1 MTSADPEEQRAASR
15 EAWENAADAW
25 GRLAGRVR
33 EWGMPVSMAMIK
45 SLALAPGERV
55 LELAAGPGDTGF
67 MAAELIRQPD
77 GAAPASPVDAAQP
90 TTSSPVGGQLAPP
103 VPPGTLISSDG
114 AEAMIDIARKRARE
128 SGITNVEFRQLEL
141 EWIDLPTATV
151 DAVLCRWGIM
161 LIVDPEA
168 AGREIRRVLVSGGRA
183 ALAVWD
189 AADKNPWATIPSSV
203 MVELGHVQPPDPQ
216 GPGMFALAG
225 DDRLSGLLEGSGFTD
240 VEVSAV
246 PLERSYLAVDQYV
259 ADTLELSPM
268 FRSVYKELTDEEQA
282 EVAARIAI
290 GAQPFTASDG
300 SLSLPGSS
308 LVARAIA

>member
-1 MTSADPEEQRAASR
+1 VSSVDPEEQRAASR
-15 EAWENAADAW
+15 EAWETAAEAW

-33 EWGMPVSMAMIK
+33 EWGMPVSTAMIK

-77 GAAPASPVDAAQP
+77 GAAPAPPGEGERRAASPAGD
-90 TTSSPVGGQLAPP
+90 GQRAGV

-114 AEAMIDIARKRARE
+114 AEAMVDIARQRARE
-128 SGITNVEFRQLEL
+128 SGIANVAFRQLEL

-168 AGREIRRVLVSGGRA
+168 AAREIRRVLVSGGRA

-189 AADKNPWATIPSSV
+189 TPNKNPWATIPSAV

-225 DDRLSGLLEGSGFTD
+225 DGRLSDLLEGSGFTD
-240 VEVSAV
+240 VEISAV
-246 PLERSYLAVDQYV
+246 PLERRYLTVDQFV

-268 FRSVYKELTDEEQA
+268 FRSAYRELSDEEQA
-282 EVAARIAI
+282 EVAARMAI
-290 GAQPFTASDG
+290 GARPFTAADG

-308 LVARAIA
+308 LMARAIA

>member
-1 MTSADPEEQRAASR
+1 VSSADPEEQRAASR
-15 EAWENAADAW
+15 ESWENAADAW

-77 GAAPASPVDAAQP
+77 GAAPASAA
-90 TTSSPVGGQLAPP
+90 GAKLAPA

-114 AEAMIDIARKRARE
+114 AEAMIDVARQRARE

-189 AADKNPWATIPSSV
+189 APDKNPWATIPSSV

-246 PLERSYLAVDQYV
+246 PLERRYLAVGQYV